1 MNHTE
6 IRIPM
11 PALPQDPSSEVVKCG
26 ADDLLSSDALPDTSQ
41 ILQFVDISARSGRE
55 EDSSGS
61 AQGAPDDVVRC
72 GVDDLLPG
80 NRVSDTS
87 RMPQWWDAGSTVP
100 TYENSLG
107 DALAP
112 WSAWLEWQGFGVEDR
127 LPWDGRPEASEP
139 GEHAPRDGDYVLVHY
154 GVDMPRGV
162 PCIFDPLTAFINAV
176 NSVFPHTLSLLLVGV
191 ACMTM
196 ALSPEQQ

>member
-6 IRIPM
+6 IRTPM
-11 PALPQDPSSEVVKCG
+11 PAMPQDQPWEVVRCG
-26 ADDLLSSDALPDTSQ
+26 LEDLLPRDVLPDTSQ
-41 ILQFVDISARSGRE
+41 ILQFVDTSARSDM
-55 EDSSGS
+55 EDDGSGLP
-61 AQGAPDDVVRC
+61 QGAPDDVVRC

-87 RMPQWWDAGSTVP
+87 RMPQSWGADSAVP
-100 TYENSLG
+100 TYESSRGELLG
-107 DALAP
+107 PWDARA
-112 WSAWLEWQGFGVEDR
+112 AWPAFGMDER

-139 GEHAPRDGDYVLVHY
+139 GEHAPQDGDYVLVY
-154 GVDMPRGV
+154 YSTDMPTGV
-162 PCIFDPLTAFINAV
+162 PCMFEPLTAFINAV

-196 ALSPEQQ
+196 AFSPEHE